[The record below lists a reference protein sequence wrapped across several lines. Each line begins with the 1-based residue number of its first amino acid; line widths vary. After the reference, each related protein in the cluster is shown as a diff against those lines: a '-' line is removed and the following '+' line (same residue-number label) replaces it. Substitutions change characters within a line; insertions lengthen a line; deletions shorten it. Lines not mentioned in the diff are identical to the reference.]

1 MEEKS
6 VSLSDPAV
14 SDSSWTEAKLQ
25 ILEKYLSA
33 YTTILSKRRG
43 RYKFAYIDAFA
54 GTGDRKI
61 TKSTNSPQFLLP
73 EFEETET
80 IEFLDGSAVKA
91 LKVEPKF
98 ETCIFIEKSKKRFDR
113 LQAKLKT
120 EFPERNVRFLNG
132 DANKEIQQICSK
144 NWSGHRAVLFLDPYG
159 MQVSWQ
165 TIELVA
171 QTQAIDLWILFPLG
185 VAVNRLLKK
194 DGQIDESWKNR
205 LDIIFGTGD
214 WFNHFY
220 TEERQVG
227 LFEESSTLKKTASFE
242 TIGKYF
248 IQRLQTIF
256 PYVAKN
262 PYRLLNSSNNPL
274 YLFCFAAHN
283 ATALKIA
290 EDILKKF

>member
-1 MEEKS
+1 MAEKS
-6 VSLSDPAV
+6 VSTNEPAV

-25 ILEKYLSA
+25 ILEKYLHA

-43 RYKFAYIDAFA
+43 QFKFAYIDAFA
-54 GTGDRKI
+54 GTGDRKV
-61 TKSTNSPQFLLP
+61 TKTSNAPQFLLP
-73 EFEETET
+73 EFEEPET
-80 IEFLDGSAVKA
+80 REFLDGSAVKA

-113 LQAKLKT
+113 LQSKLKT
-120 EFPERNVRFLNG
+120 EFPDRDIRFRNE
-132 DANKEIQQICSK
+132 DANAVIQQICSK
-144 NWSGHRAVLFLDPYG
+144 NWSEHRAVLFLDPYG

-165 TIELVA
+165 TIENIA
-171 QTQAIDLWILFPLG
+171 RTKAIDLWILFPLG

-205 LDIIFGTGD
+205 LDTIFGTDD

-220 TEERQVG
+220 IQERQAG
-227 LFEESSTLKKTASFE
+227 LFEESATLKKTASFE

-274 YLFCFAAHN
+274 YLFCFAANN